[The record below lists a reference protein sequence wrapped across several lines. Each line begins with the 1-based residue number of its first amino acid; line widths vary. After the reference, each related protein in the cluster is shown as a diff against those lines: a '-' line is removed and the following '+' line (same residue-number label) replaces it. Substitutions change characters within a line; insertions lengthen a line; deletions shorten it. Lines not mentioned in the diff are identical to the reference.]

1 MRARE
6 HRQKVLIRARMRA
19 GGLPTDI
26 CIRDIS
32 SRGMLI
38 QSGIAPQRG
47 TYIEIITPTETIV
60 GRVVWGDDERFGINT
75 RDKVHVAM
83 MVGGRRSAVTDQAP
97 RAVLRSVAASARPT
111 FEVKSAGSRMFEF
124 AILAAFAAAAVAT
137 LGSAAYQTLARPF
150 EEVASRVRGG

>member
-6 HRQKVLIRARMRA
+6 HRQKVLIQARMRA

-38 QSGIAPQRG
+38 QSGIAPPRG
-47 TYIEIITPTETIV
+47 TYIEVITATETIV
-60 GRVVWGDDERFGINT
+60 GRVIWGDDERFGIST

-83 MVGGRRSAVTDQAP
+83 VVGGRRSTATDDAP
-97 RAVLRSVAASARPT
+97 REAMRRAVSPARPT
-111 FEVKSAGSRMFEF
+111 LALESAGSRMFEF
-124 AILAAFAAAAVAT
+124 AVLATFALAAVAT
-137 LGSAAYQTLARPF
+137 LGSVAYQTLARPI
-150 EEVASRVRGG
+150 EEVASRVRDG